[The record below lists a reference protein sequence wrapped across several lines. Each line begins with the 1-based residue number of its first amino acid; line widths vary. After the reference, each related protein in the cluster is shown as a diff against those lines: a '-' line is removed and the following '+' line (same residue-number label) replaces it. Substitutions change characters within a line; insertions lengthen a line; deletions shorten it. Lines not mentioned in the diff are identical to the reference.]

1 MAVSPAVRQY
11 YAKNIFA
18 KSGRDSIAP
27 NFAPLDV
34 PHTGLSTVEGCR
46 GGGKN
51 LLEVAILGEDDAIK
65 DVRMSCGLCNPAM
78 YAAADVVAE
87 WGRGKAFDEVLAIDP
102 FDVPQLD
109 PLFAVLGSDT
119 KPDDAREKFQ
129 YALIALQNA
138 IRDHR
143 GEAAP
148 ALPDVEPPEDGKDW
162 SS

>member
-18 KSGRDSIAP
+18 KSGRDSVPP
-27 NFAPLDV
+27 NFTPLEV
-34 PHTGLSTVEGCR
+34 PRTGFSSVEGCR

-51 LLEVAILGEDDAIK
+51 VLEVAIVGADDAVQ

-78 YAAADVVAE
+78 YAAADIVAE
-87 WGRGKAFDEVLAIDP
+87 WGRGKPFADVLAIDP
-102 FDVPQLD
+102 FDVAQLD
-109 PLFAVLGSDT
+109 PLFEMLGGPS

-138 IRDHR
+138 IRDHQ
-143 GEAAP
+143 GEPAP
-148 ALPDVEPPEDGKDW
+148 ELPEIPEPTEKDW
-162 SS
+162 AD

>member
-18 KSGRDSIAP
+18 KSGRDSVPP
-27 NFAPLDV
+27 NFAPLEG
-34 PHTGLSTVEGCR
+34 PHTGFSSVEGCR

-51 LLEVAILGEDDAIK
+51 VLEVALVGEGDAVK

-78 YAAADVVAE
+78 YVSADVVAE
-87 WGRGKAFDEVLAIDP
+87 WGRGRSFDEILAIDP
-102 FDVPQLD
+102 FDVAQLD
-109 PLFAVLGSDT
+109 PLFAVLGGPT

-129 YALIALQNA
+129 YALIGLQNA
-138 IRDHR
+138 VRNHR

-148 ALPDVEPPEDGKDW
+148 ELLEIEAPTDKDW
-162 SS
+162 A